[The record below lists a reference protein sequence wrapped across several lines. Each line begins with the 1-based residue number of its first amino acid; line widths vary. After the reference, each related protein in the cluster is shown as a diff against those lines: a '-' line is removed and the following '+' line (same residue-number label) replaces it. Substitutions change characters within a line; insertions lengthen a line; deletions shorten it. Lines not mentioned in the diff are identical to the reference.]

1 MKVTIY
7 ILTAFLLITGCKKE
21 DQHLPPDFNYPIP
34 QVDITENV
42 NVGAF
47 YYAHTASNW
56 GPTSDTSTLGEYSSL
71 DLDVMN
77 QERQWADQGGV
88 DFLIFNWN
96 GSADDALLEAF
107 INGRSSNVKMVI
119 NYNTSHL
126 KATNASPLTGDKLNT
141 MINEFKTLATTY
153 FNNDYYYKINGQPVV
168 LITPVNLSSNA
179 LSSID
184 YTTVMPALKDAISG
198 VGVNLYTIGQITSG
212 WLPPQRYNTAIQTMD
227 AVTLSDWSTN
237 VYDRAVMIAPFM
249 DMNWKNW
256 TDSTTTWG
264 VDYVPCIF
272 PGYNDKATSPKSKN
286 YNIDRSAELYTDF
299 CNVAKRNMSD
309 KRIVLINSWNNFQLA
324 TEIEPSKEY
333 GDTYLDITKSQ
344 FKIK

>member
-7 ILTAFLLITGCKKE
+7 ILTAFLLMTGCKKE
-21 DQHLPPDFNYPIP
+21 NEHLPPDFNYPIP
-34 QVDITENV
+34 QVNITENV

-71 DLDVMN
+71 DPAVMN

-96 GSADDALLEAF
+96 GSADDALLQAF
-107 INGRSSNVKMVI
+107 IKGRSSNVKMVI
-119 NYNTSHL
+119 NYNISHL
-126 KATNASPLTGDKLNT
+126 KATNASPLTGTKLNT
-141 MINEFKTLATTY
+141 MIAEVKTLAGTY
-153 FNNDYYYKINGQPVV
+153 FNNDYYYKINGQPVF
-168 LITPVNLSSNA
+168 LITPINLSSNA
-179 LSSID
+179 LTSVD
-184 YTTVMPALKDAISG
+184 YTTVMPALKDGLKAT
-198 VGVNLYTIGQITSG
+198 GVNLYTIGQITSG

-227 AVTLSDWSTN
+227 AVTLSDWSTAI
-237 VYDRAVMIAPFM
+237 YDQAVMIAPFM

-256 TDSTTTWG
+256 TDSTTKWS

-272 PGYNDKATSPKSKN
+272 PGYNDKAISPKSKN
-286 YNIDRSAELYTDF
+286 YNIDRSVDLYTDF

-333 GDTYLDITKSQ
+333 GDTYLNITKSQ
-344 FKIK
+344 FKIR